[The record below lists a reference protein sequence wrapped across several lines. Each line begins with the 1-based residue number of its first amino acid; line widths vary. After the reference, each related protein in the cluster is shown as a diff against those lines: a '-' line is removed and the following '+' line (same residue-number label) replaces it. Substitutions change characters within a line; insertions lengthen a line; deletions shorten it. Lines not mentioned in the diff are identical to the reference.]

1 MVQVTKWHLRIKF
14 EIMAQVPVQ
23 LEKLK
28 DADKQAASRNIDM
41 NIVATGELGE
51 QIAPQGVA
59 LTSRDQKSQGQ
70 SLNAKGSVAMTL
82 LLDGT

>member
-1 MVQVTKWHLRIKF
+1 
-14 EIMAQVPVQ
+14 MAQVPVQ
-23 LEKLK
+23 LQKLK

-51 QIAPQGVA
+51 QIAPQGAA

>member
-23 LEKLK
+23 LQKLH
-28 DADKQAASRNIDM
+28 DAGKQAASRNNDM
-41 NIVATGELGE
+41 NIVASAELGD

-59 LTSRDQKSQGQ
+59 LTSRDQKSQG
-70 SLNAKGSVAMTL
+70 
-82 LLDGT
+82 